1 MVRWVRPPRRD
12 ALPEVRA
19 QRRAVSETRYHPYV
33 FGRMQ
38 NGVGLCENC
47 DEVEANRM
55 HRLHRPS
62 FGHDT
67 AEELR
72 EKLRKLRR
80 LAVAVHD
87 ASCDLQSVAYYDAV
101 AALQC
106 AAIDAVDGPP
116 GGDA

>member
-1 MVRWVRPPRRD
+1 M
-12 ALPEVRA
+12 
-19 QRRAVSETRYHPYV
+19 SETRYHAYV
-33 FGRMQ
+33 FGRFL
-38 NGVGLCENC
+38 NGVGLCEDC

-55 HRLHRPS
+55 HRLHPRS
-62 FGHDT
+62 FGQDT

-87 ASCDLQSVAYYDAV
+87 AICDLQSVAYYDAV

-116 GGDA
+116 GVDA